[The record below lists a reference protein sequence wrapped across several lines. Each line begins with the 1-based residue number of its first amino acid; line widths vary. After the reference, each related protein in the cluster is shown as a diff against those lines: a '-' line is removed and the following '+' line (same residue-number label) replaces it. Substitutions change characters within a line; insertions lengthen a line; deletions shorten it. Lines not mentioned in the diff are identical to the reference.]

1 MSEKWKPQDVV
12 KAEIN
17 ENLWYPIECSN
28 CHIFYLVQDVADKIH
43 PRERMQKKEN
53 LKDRTFETTC
63 PYCGFP
69 NKSRANNRVSINC
82 IKLVDNFE
90 LSRLLKESIDLT
102 EI

>member
-1 MSEKWKPQDVV
+1 MREKWKPQDIV

-17 ENLWYPIECSN
+17 ENLWYSIECSA

-69 NKSRANNRVSINC
+69 NKSEAINRVSINC
-82 IKLVDNFE
+82 IELVDNFE
-90 LSRLLKESIDLT
+90 LNRLLKESINKT